1 MKQDLIQSILRLVRS
16 PEYHPLNKSEMARA
30 LSVDSRERATFR
42 DALNEVVAS
51 GNLVKGKKARFHTP
65 VRESQEPALTGR
77 IEFSRDRK
85 KKSAFFIPDDAEAHE
100 SFRDMARPRVFVPA
114 RFTSTALD
122 GDLVEVRLQK
132 SEPRRGRQELNRQGR
147 KPRHREDDYTAR
159 VVGILERKRTTI
171 VGKFYSQ
178 GTRATVVPD
187 DDRLPTSF
195 RLLEVLPEAE
205 KGDVVIAEFAGWED
219 PSFIPSAIMTR
230 VLGPEDSPGVDMLS
244 IIHRYG
250 LPVEFPDPVLHEA
263 GLIDEVV
270 GAEEI
275 ARREDWR
282 DREVF
287 TIDPADAKDFDD
299 AICVTEKAGGGW
311 ELAVHIADVAHYVK
325 PKTALDREARKRGNS
340 VYLADRVIP
349 MLPEKLSNG
358 VCSLKPGVERLTHA
372 AILEFDAGG
381 KVVSS
386 RFASAVIRSQ
396 RRYSYEEAFALMQLD
411 DATVEK
417 MEDETERNLA
427 RHLKRAWNLASTLRK
442 KRIAEGSLDLD
453 FPEVRVVLDENGRAV
468 GVTKSIYDESH
479 QLIEEFMLAANEAVA
494 YEIKKARVS
503 SIYRVH
509 EDPDLT
515 KLEEFAE
522 LARSF
527 GYQVGDVAN
536 RPELQK
542 LLLSIRGKAEE
553 PGVKLAL
560 LKSLRRAEYS
570 VEPGGHYGLS
580 KVNYTHFTSPIR
592 RYADLMVHR
601 VLRRVLSHRSEPT
614 APEHPD
620 GVPPLAGMAETAKH
634 ISRTERIAAD
644 AEMETKK
651 LKLIEYLEHVLSKDR
666 EATFDATVHEVRSIG
681 VFCELDDL
689 MIKGMIR
696 RDDLPPRDEYFFDRG
711 RDEFRSRAGGPRLAA
726 GTRLPVRIYR
736 VNRGRGFVDFVPAG
750 SGSEDSEF

>member
-1 MKQDLIQSILRLVRS
+1 MCS
-16 PEYHPLNKSEMARA
+16 PEYQPLSKSEIARELRVSTEHRA
-30 LSVDSRERATFR
+30 VFRE
-42 DALNEVVAS
+42 ALNDLIAS
-51 GNLVKGKKARFHTP
+51 GNLEKGKKARFR
-65 VRESQEPALTGR
+65 VPAKDAQRSVLRGR

-85 KKSAFFIPDDAEAHE
+85 KKSAFFIPDDLAAHE
-100 SFRDMARPRVFVPA
+100 MFRSMERPRVFVPG

-122 GDLVEVRLQK
+122 GDIVEVRIQQ
-132 SEPRRGRQELNRQGR
+132 SDPRRGREQLNRQGR
-147 KPRHREDDYTAR
+147 RSRQHDDDFIGR
-159 VVGILERKRTTI
+159 VVGICERKRTTI

-178 GTRATVVPD
+178 SSRATVVPD
-187 DDRLPTSF
+187 DGRLPASF
-195 RLLEVLPEAE
+195 QLRDVLPGVE
-205 KGDVVIAEFAGWED
+205 KGDVVIAEFVEWSD
-219 PSFIPSAIMTR
+219 PRSIPVATLIR
-230 VLGPEDSPGVDMLS
+230 VLGPEDAPGVDMLS

-263 GLIDEVV
+263 EMVDEVV
-270 GAEEI
+270 SDEALE
-275 ARREDWR
+275 RREDWR

-299 AICVTEKAGGGW
+299 AICVTEAADGGW

-325 PKTALDREARKRGNS
+325 PKTALDGEARKRGNS

-372 AILEFDAGG
+372 AILEFDSKG
-381 KVVSS
+381 KVLSS
-386 RFASAVIRSQ
+386 RFASAVIKSQ
-396 RRYSYEEAFALMQLD
+396 RRYAYEEAFELMQWENTKVNEIGD
-411 DATVEK
+411 EK
-417 MEDETERNLA
+417 EQKLVK
-427 RHLKRAWNLASTLRK
+427 HLKRAWHLASTLRK
-442 KRIAEGSLDLD
+442 RRIAGGSLDLD
-453 FPEVRVVLDENGRAV
+453 FPEVRVILDEKGRAV
-468 GVTKSIYDESH
+468 GVAKSIYDESH

-494 YEIKKARVS
+494 TEIKNAQVS

-515 KLEEFAE
+515 KLQEFAE

-527 GYQVGDVAN
+527 GHQVGDVTH

-542 LLLSIRGKAEE
+542 LLSNIRGKVEE

-570 VEPGGHYGLS
+570 VEPAGHYGLS

-592 RYADLMVHR
+592 RYADLVVHR
-601 VLRRVLSHRSEPT
+601 VLKRILSHRNEPT
-614 APEHPD
+614 APDHPD
-620 GVPPLAGMAETAKH
+620 SVPPLAGMVDTAKH

-651 LKLIEYLEHVLSKDR
+651 LKLLEYLELVLSKDEDATF
-666 EATFDATVHEVRSIG
+666 EATIHEVRPIG

-696 RDDLPPRDEYFFDRG
+696 RDDLPSHDEYFFDRG
-711 RDEFRSRAGGPRLAA
+711 RDEFRSRVSSPRFAA
-726 GTRLPVRIYR
+726 GTRLLVRVHR
-736 VNRGRGFVDFVPAG
+736 VDRSRGFVDFLPVAEAP
-750 SGSEDSEF
+750 EHQR

>member
-1 MKQDLIQSILRLVRS
+1 MKKDLIQSILNLVGS
-16 PEYHPLNKSEMARA
+16 PGYHPLNKSEMARA
-30 LSVDSRERATFR
+30 LNVPSKERAAFR
-42 DALNEVVAS
+42 NALNELLANGSLVA
-51 GNLVKGKKARFHTP
+51 GKKSRFRSP
-65 VRESQEPALTGR
+65 SKALDEAALTGR

-85 KKSAFFIPDDAEAHE
+85 KKSAFFIPDNAEAHE
-100 SFRDMARPRVFVPA
+100 VFRDMARPKVFIPG

-122 GDLVEVRLQK
+122 GDLVAVRLQK
-132 SEPRRGRQELNRQGR
+132 SEPRRERRELNRQGR
-147 KPRHREDDYTAR
+147 ESRHHDDAYTAR
-159 VVGILERKRTTI
+159 VVEILERKNTTI

-178 GTRATVVPD
+178 GTRATVVPGD
-187 DDRLPTSF
+187 GRLPTSF
-195 RLLEVLPEAE
+195 RLLEVLPGAE
-205 KGDVVIAEFAGWED
+205 KGDVVIAEFAGWKD
-219 PSFIPSAIMTR
+219 PNSIPSAVMTR
-230 VLGPEDSPGVDMLS
+230 VLGPEDAPGVDMLS

-263 GLIDEVV
+263 ELIDELVSD
-270 GAEEI
+270 EEI
-275 ARREDWR
+275 ERREDWR

-299 AICVTEKAGGGW
+299 AICVTEKAGGNW

-325 PKTALDREARKRGNS
+325 PKTAIDGEARKRGNS

-358 VCSLKPGVERLTHA
+358 VCSLKPNVERLTHA
-372 AILEFDAGG
+372 AILEFDSKG
-381 KVVSS
+381 KVTGS
-386 RFASAVIRSQ
+386 RFVSAVIRSQ
-396 RRYSYEEAFALMQLD
+396 HRYSYEEAFERMQFD
-411 DATVEK
+411 ETKVNAI
-417 MEDETERNLA
+417 EDEKEKKLVK
-427 RHLKRAWNLASTLRK
+427 HLKRAWHLASMLRE

-453 FPEVRVVLDENGRAV
+453 FPEVRVILDEKGRAV
-468 GVTKSIYDESH
+468 DVTKSIYDESH

-494 YEIKKARVS
+494 YEIKKAQTA

-509 EDPDLT
+509 EDPDET
-515 KLEEFAE
+515 KLQEFAE

-527 GYQVGDVAN
+527 GHQVGDVTH

-542 LLLSIRGKAEE
+542 LLSNVKGTIEE

-570 VEPGGHYGLS
+570 VEPAGHYGLS
-580 KVNYTHFTSPIR
+580 KMNYTHFTSPIR
-592 RYADLMVHR
+592 RYADLVVHR
-601 VLRRVLSHRSEPT
+601 VLRRILSHRNEPT
-614 APEHPD
+614 APGRPD
-620 GVPPLAGMAETAKH
+620 AVPPLAGMADIAKH

-666 EATFDATVHEVRSIG
+666 DASFEATIHEVRPVG
-681 VFCELDDL
+681 AFCELDDL

-696 RDDLPPRDEYFFDRG
+696 RDDLPSRHEYFFDRA

-726 GTRLPVRIYR
+726 GTRLSVRIHR
-736 VNRGRGFVDFVPAG
+736 VNRSRGFVDFVPAMDAQ
-750 SGSEDSEF
+750 ELEW